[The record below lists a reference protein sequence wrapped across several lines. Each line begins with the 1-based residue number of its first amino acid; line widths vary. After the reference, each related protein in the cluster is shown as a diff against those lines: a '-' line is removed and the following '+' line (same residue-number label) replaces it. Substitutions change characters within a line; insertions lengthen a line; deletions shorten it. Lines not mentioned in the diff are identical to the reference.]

1 MMSKNNTNVRNKF
14 VMLTIDDLVTQDHL
28 VRKIDSVLDFEFI
41 YPIVEATYSNLDR
54 SIIDPVILIKLVFI
68 QYLFGIRSMQ
78 QTIKE
83 ADTNVAY
90 RWLLGYSFEQKIPH
104 FSTFV
109 KNYVRRFRETTLF
122 EDIFAYILEQ
132 AVKAGFVKED
142 NLYLNSI
149 HIKANANT

>member
-1 MMSKNNTNVRNKF
+1 
-14 VMLTIDDLVTQDHL
+14 
-28 VRKIDSVLDFEFI
+28 
-41 YPIVEATYSNLDR
+41 
-54 SIIDPVILIKLVFI
+54 
-68 QYLFGIRSMQ
+68 MQ